1 MRCGLRDCRRSCNS
15 KNTSTA
21 AAPRFCRSDGSRE
34 ADDLTET
41 VLIAIPRRCGACLC
55 PDCGEAVD
63 HVLRASRLP
72 SLLQQQQQHQ
82 QQQRSAFVGATEV
95 AKPVTSRQSYRPPS
109 CDAAVPAFVLIAE
122 DAVDHALQASRL
134 ASLLQ
139 QQQQHQQQRPAFV
152 GATEVAKPVTS
163 KQSYWWP
170 SCGAAVPAFVL
181 IAGNAADHA
190 LRASRLASLLQQQK
204 NINSGSSPLL

>member
-109 CDAAVPAFVLIAE
+109 CDAAVPAFALIAE
-122 DAVDHALQASRL
+122 
-134 ASLLQ
+134 
-139 QQQQHQQQRPAFV
+139 
-152 GATEVAKPVTS
+152 
-163 KQSYWWP
+163 KQWIMRCGLRDFRRSYN
-170 SCGAAVPAFVL
+170 S
-181 IAGNAADHA
+181 NN
-190 LRASRLASLLQQQK
+190 
-204 NINSGSSPLL
+204 NINSSSAPLLWERRKSRSR